1 MKKAQTKA
9 MRAIMRPLPLI
20 VSAIAYL
27 GATSLV
33 LGQHIEFGGPIPQYE
48 SFGQCQTCSTNAS
61 HVSPVTMQPPSQPI
75 GVTSGAC
82 RPCITGIDCATPS
95 IGEKRWGDASSIDFE
110 PLYHGEYIGPVR
122 LPAMLE
128 YKVRVNDEITFTY
141 IPKRDQVNVEYRL
154 MVGDI
159 IAISSSS
166 DDNLKQEK
174 IQVQPDGKIHLRTLP
189 QPVEASGKTI
199 PQLRRDLEVLFGK
212 FIRIPA
218 INIEPVTLNTALAD
232 LLDAVN
238 GPFAAGGRFF
248 VATVNPDGRIQLPR
262 LGGIY
267 VLGMSLEEI
276 RREVNLRYEERV
288 VGIEVEPRLT
298 RQAQH
303 FIFVFGRVAQQGRF
317 ELLGPTT
324 ALGGLALAG
333 GPVLGANTRQVVI
346 MRRAEDWRL
355 VATMLDLRGA
365 QLGKRPIPSDE
376 IWLRDSD
383 LIIVP
388 DQPISRVND
397 AAQQIFTNGLYR
409 FIPFQIQAQ

>member
-1 MKKAQTKA
+1 MNKVQTK
-9 MRAIMRPLPLI
+9 INMRPLSFI
-20 VSAIAYL
+20 VLLTAYVGTASVGL
-27 GATSLV
+27 A
-33 LGQHIEFGGPIPQYE
+33 QQMEFNGPIPLYE
-48 SFGQCQTCSTNAS
+48 ASGQCQSCSKNATNFS
-61 HVSPVTMQPPSQPI
+61 SVYMLPPSQPT
-75 GVTSGAC
+75 GVSSGAC
-82 RPCITGIDCATPS
+82 RPCLIGVDCATPS
-95 IGEKRWGDASSIDFE
+95 IGEKRWGDATSIDFE

-141 IPKRDQVNVEYRL
+141 IPKREQVNIEYRL

-174 IQVQPDGKIHLRTLP
+174 IQVQPDGKIHLRTLAA
-189 QPVEASGKTI
+189 PVEASGKTI
-199 PQLRRDLEVLFGK
+199 PQLRRDLEVLYGRLIK
-212 FIRIPA
+212 IPA

-276 RREVNLRYEERV
+276 RREVNLRYEDRV

-303 FIFVFGRVAQQGRF
+303 FVFVFGKVAQPGRF

-333 GPVLGANTRQVVI
+333 GPVLGANTRQVVV

-388 DQPISRVND
+388 DQPISRAND
-397 AAQQIFTNGLYR
+397 AAQQIFTNGIYR
-409 FIPFQIQAQ
+409 VIPFQIQAQ

>member
-1 MKKAQTKA
+1 MQ
-9 MRAIMRPLPLI
+9 PLKFFVLLT
-20 VSAIAYL
+20 AYF
-27 GATSLV
+27 GATSLG
-33 LGQHIEFGGPIPQYE
+33 LGQYPELAGPIPQYE
-48 SFGQCQTCSTNAS
+48 ASGQCQTCATTAS
-61 HVSPVTMQPPSQPI
+61 HISSVYMLPPTQPT

-82 RPCITGIDCATPS
+82 RPCITGVDCATPS
-95 IGEKRWGDASSIDFE
+95 IGEKRWGDATSIDFE

-128 YKVRVNDEITFTY
+128 YKVRTNDELTFTY
-141 IPKRDQVNVEYRL
+141 VSKRDQVNIEYRL
-154 MVGDI
+154 MVGDV

-166 DDNLKQEK
+166 DESLKQEK
-174 IQVQPDGKIHLRTLP
+174 IQVQPDGKIHVRILEA
-189 QPVEASGKTI
+189 PVEASGKTI
-199 PQLRRDLEVLFGK
+199 PQLRRDLEALYKKYFVS
-212 FIRIPA
+212 PA
-218 INIEPVTLNTALAD
+218 INIEPVTLNTALTD
-232 LLDAVN
+232 LLDAVS
-238 GPFAAGGRFF
+238 GPFAAGGRF
-248 VATVNPDGRIQLPR
+248 VIATVNPDGRIQLPR

-303 FIFVFGRVAQQGRF
+303 FVFVFGKVAQPGRF

-324 ALGGLALAG
+324 ALGGLSLAG
-333 GPVLGANTRQVVI
+333 GPVLGANTRQVVV

-397 AAQQIFTNGLYR
+397 AAQQIFTNGIYR
-409 FIPFQIQAQ
+409 VLPFSIQTQ

>member
-1 MKKAQTKA
+1 MDKARASVTMKLLQFFV
-9 MRAIMRPLPLI
+9 LLV
-20 VSAIAYL
+20 VSS
-27 GATSLV
+27 GALNV
-33 LGQHIEFGGPIPQYE
+33 ALGQDFGYSASIPHYE
-48 SFGQCQTCSTNAS
+48 SSSNCQTCSAPGTSISSVQMAPPTQ
-61 HVSPVTMQPPSQPI
+61 PV

-110 PLYHGEYIGPVR
+110 PLWHGEYIGPVR

-128 YKVRVNDEITFTY
+128 YRVRVNDEITFTY
-141 IPKRDQVNVEYRL
+141 VPKRDQVNVEYRL
-154 MVGDI
+154 MVGDV

-166 DDNLKQEK
+166 DESLKQEK
-174 IQVQPDGKIHLRTLP
+174 IQVQPDGKIHVRILEA
-189 QPVEASGKTI
+189 PVEASGKTI
-199 PQLRRDLEVLFGK
+199 PQLRRDLETLYKKYFVS
-212 FIRIPA
+212 PA

-303 FIFVFGRVAQQGRF
+303 FIFVFGKVAQQGRF

-333 GPVLGANTRQVVI
+333 GPTLGANTRQVVV

-388 DQPISRVND
+388 DQPISRAND
-397 AAQQIFTNGLYR
+397 AAQQIFTNGIYR
-409 FIPFQIQAQ
+409 VIPFQIQAQ